1 MKLET
6 DCGQVMLEIAD
17 ALRGAYGR
25 GVQAKALQA
34 ADDAA
39 YILRAQ
45 NAAAWIKEHN
55 AAIDARDD
63 TAARANAAQLRRAS
77 FKVVG
82 GTSYVG

>member
-1 MKLET
+1 MFEGT

-25 GVQAKALQA
+25 SVQAKALQA

-39 YILRAQ
+39 YIL
-45 NAAAWIKEHN
+45 HN
-55 AAIDARDD
+55 AALDARDD